1 METFNL
7 LEELTQE
14 KGDLKCVYM
23 DCGDQSVAIM
33 CSLQL
38 TVYLMFSTTLMPWW
52 LAGNLGFHHMVS
64 VFIDSIIHMSLPK
77 ML

>member
-1 METFNL
+1 MTMETFDL

-38 TVYLMFSTTLMPWW
+38 TVYLMFSTTLMQWW

-64 VFIDSIIHMSLPK
+64 IIHMSLPK